1 MTYGTS
7 DLFLEHYGL
16 ASLADRPG
24 AADMKALGLLGM
36 DLPQDFHVPDPSG
49 GGDGDEDPLDAED
62 SPEFH
67 QDFLLEG

>member
-1 MTYGTS
+1 
-7 DLFLEHYGL
+7 
-16 ASLADRPG
+16 
-24 AADMKALGLLGM
+24 
-36 DLPQDFHVPDPSG
+36 VPDPSG